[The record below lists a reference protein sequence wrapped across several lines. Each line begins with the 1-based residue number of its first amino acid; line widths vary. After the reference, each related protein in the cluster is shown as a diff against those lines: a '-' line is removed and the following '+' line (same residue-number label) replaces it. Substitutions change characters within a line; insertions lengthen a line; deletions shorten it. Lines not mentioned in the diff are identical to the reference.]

1 MKFSSYLAAAAIM
14 SGVQASPHPAPQQQ
28 LLGVPSSPSPSPSP
42 FQPSYSQGDLDDI
55 ISNSPLLSFH
65 RDLVEIE
72 SISGNEHDVG
82 LFVAQFLEAR
92 NFTVVK
98 QEVPPV
104 KGQEDTKTRYNIYAV
119 PKSYT
124 EPPSILLTSHIDTVP
139 PFIPYSMH
147 QPIKPIPDESTTI
160 FDPEDLIIA
169 GRGSVDAKGS
179 VAAQIFATLETLDSQ
194 PDAKLGLL
202 FVVGEEIGGDGMK
215 VFSDSTLN
223 AKSAINTVIF
233 GEPTEAALVAG
244 HKGMLGFKV
253 LAHGSAAHSGYP
265 WLGKSAVSAIL
276 PAISRVDVLGDI
288 PVEEGGLPASPK
300 YGPTT
305 LNIGVIRA
313 GVATNVVPSE
323 AWADVAVRLAAGT
336 PAEARE
342 IIQRAVD
349 KAVRDVEAEV
359 VLDFVS
365 HGESYPPQDLDVDV
379 DGFDVTTVNYGTDVP
394 NLAVSPGVK
403 RYLYGP
409 GSIFV
414 AHGDNEA
421 LSIRQIKEAVV
432 GYKKMIEAALEREEK
447 GEVAV

>member
-28 LLGVPSSPSPSPSP
+28 QLLGVSSSLS
-42 FQPSYSQGDLDDI
+42 QPSYSQGDLDDI
-55 ISNSPLLSFH
+55 ISTSPLLSLH
-65 RDLVEIE
+65 RDLVKIE
-72 SISGNEHDVG
+72 SISGNEHEVG

-92 NFTVVK
+92 NFTV
-98 QEVPPV
+98 PH
-104 KGQEDTKTRYNIYAV
+104 R
-119 PKSYT
+119 
-124 EPPSILLTSHIDTVP
+124 HRP
-139 PFIPYSMH
+139 PFIPYSVH
-147 QPIKPIPDESTTI
+147 QPDDSTTT
-160 FDPEDLIIA
+160 FDPEDLILA
-169 GRGSVDAKGS
+169 GRASVDAKGS

-215 VFSDSTLN
+215 IFSDSTLN
-223 AKSAINTVIF
+223 SKNAFKTVIF

-244 HKGMLGFKV
+244 HKGMVAFKV

-276 PAISRVDVLGDI
+276 PALSRIDVLGDI

-342 IIQRAVD
+342 IVLRAVED
-349 KAVRDVEAEV
+349 AVRDAEAEV
-359 VLDFVS
+359 VVDFVS

-379 DGFDVTTVNYGTDVP
+379 DGFNVTTVNYGTDVP
-394 NLAVSPGVK
+394 NLAVGPGVK

-421 LSIRQIKEAVV
+421 LTIRQIKEAVV
-432 GYKKMIEAALEREEK
+432 GYKKLIEAALVREENS
-447 GEVAV
+447 EVVV

>member
-1 MKFSSYLAAAAIM
+1 MYPDLPMKLSSYLVAAAII
-14 SGVQASPHPAPQQQ
+14 SGVQASPHPALQQH
-28 LLGVPSSPSPSPSP
+28 LLGVPSSS
-42 FQPSYSQGDLDDI
+42 QPSYSQTGLDDI
-55 ISNSPLLSFH
+55 ISSSPLLSFH

-72 SISGNEHDVG
+72 SLSGNEHDVG

-104 KGQEDTKTRYNIYAV
+104 KDQEKTKTRYNIYAV

-124 EPPSILLTSHIDTVP
+124 QPPSILLTSHIDTVP
-139 PFIPYSMH
+139 PFIPYSVH
-147 QPIKPIPDESTTI
+147 QPISDSTT
-160 FDPEDLIIA
+160 FDPENLIIA

-179 VAAQIFATLETLDSQ
+179 VAAQIFATLETLASQ

-215 VFSDSTLN
+215 LFSDSSLN
-223 AKSAINTVIF
+223 AKSAINTIIF

-276 PAISRVDVLGDI
+276 PALSRVDVLGDI
-288 PVEEGGLPASPK
+288 PTEEGGLPASPK

-336 PAEARE
+336 PAEAGE
-342 IIQRAVD
+342 IIQRAVEE
-349 KAVRDVEAEV
+349 AVRGFEAEV
-359 VLDFVS
+359 VVDFVS

-394 NLAVSPGVK
+394 NLAVGPGVK

-421 LSIRQIKEAVV
+421 LTVRQIKEAVV
-432 GYKKMIEAALEREEK
+432 GYKKLIEAALEREAK
-447 GEVAV
+447 GEVVV

>member
-1 MKFSSYLAAAAIM
+1 MKFSSYVAAVAIIA
-14 SGVQASPHPAPQQQ
+14 GVQASPHPAPQQQ
-28 LLGVPSSPSPSPSP
+28 QILNVVSSPS
-42 FQPSYSQGDLDDI
+42 QPSYSQADLNNV
-55 ISNSPLLSFH
+55 ISKSPLLSLH

-72 SISGNEHDVG
+72 SISGNEHNVG
-82 LFVAQFLEAR
+82 LFVAQYLEAR

-104 KGQEDTKTRYNIYAV
+104 KGQKPTKPRYNIYAY
-119 PKSYT
+119 PKSHT
-124 EPPSILLTSHIDTVP
+124 QPPSILLTSHIDTVP
-139 PFIPYSMH
+139 PFIPYSVH
-147 QPIKPIPDESTTI
+147 QAQADDSTSI
-160 FDPEDLIIA
+160 DRENLILG

-179 VAAQIFATLETLDSQ
+179 VAAQIFATLETLDEQ

-215 VFSDSTLN
+215 VFSGSALN
-223 AKSAINTVIF
+223 DQSAFNTIIF

-276 PAISRVDVLGDI
+276 PALSRLDVLGDI
-288 PVEEGGLPASPK
+288 PAEEGGLPASPK

-349 KAVRDVEAEV
+349 EVVGDADAEV
-359 VLDFVS
+359 VLDFIS
-365 HGESYPPQDLDVDV
+365 HNESYPPQDLDVDV
-379 DGFDVTTVNYGTDVP
+379 DGFEVTTTNYGTDVP
-394 NLAVSPGVK
+394 SLAVRSGVK

-421 LSIRQIKEAVV
+421 LSIREIEEAVV
-432 GYKKMIEAALEREEK
+432 GF
-447 GEVAV
+447 

>member
-1 MKFSSYLAAAAIM
+1 MKFSSYLAAAAVM

-28 LLGVPSSPSPSPSP
+28 LLGVPSTPS
-42 FQPSYSQGDLDDI
+42 QLSYSQGGLDDI
-55 ISNSPLLSFH
+55 ISDSPLLSLH
-65 RDLVEIE
+65 RALVKIE
-72 SISGNEHDVG
+72 SISGDEHDVG
-82 LFVAQFLEAR
+82 VFVAEYLEAR
-92 NFTVVK
+92 NFNVVK

-119 PKSYT
+119 PRSYT
-124 EPPSILLTSHIDTVP
+124 EPPSIILTSHIDTVP
-139 PFIPYSMH
+139 PFIPYSVH
-147 QPIKPIPDESTTI
+147 QPTADSTTL
-160 FDPEDLIIA
+160 DPEDLILG

-179 VAAQIFATLETLDSQ
+179 VAAQIFATLETLDSN
-194 PDAKLGLL
+194 PEAKLGLL

-215 VFSDSTLN
+215 VFSNSTLN
-223 AKSAINTVIF
+223 TKDAFNTIIF

-253 LAHGSAAHSGYP
+253 LAHGNAAHSGYP

-276 PAISRVDVLGDI
+276 PALSRVDVLGDI
-288 PVEEGGLPASPK
+288 PTEEGGLPASPK

-342 IIQRAVD
+342 IIQRAVEE
-349 KAVRDVEAEV
+349 AVKDQQAEV
-359 VLDFVS
+359 VLDFDS

-379 DGFDVTTVNYGTDVP
+379 DGFNVTTVNYGTDVP
-394 NLAVSPGVK
+394 NLDVNPDVK

-421 LSIRQIKEAVV
+421 LTIRQIKEAVA
-432 GYKKMIEAALEREEK
+432 GYKKLIEAALEREEK
-447 GEVAV
+447 K

>member
-1 MKFSSYLAAAAIM
+1 MKLSSYLAAAAII
-14 SGVQASPHPAPQQQ
+14 SGVQASPHPALQQQ
-28 LLGVPSSPSPSPSP
+28 LLGVPSSS
-42 FQPSYSQGDLDDI
+42 QPSYSQAGLDDI
-55 ISNSPLLSFH
+55 ISSSPLLSFH

-72 SISGNEHDVG
+72 SLSGNEHDVG

-104 KGQEDTKTRYNIYAV
+104 KDQEKTKTRYNIYAV

-124 EPPSILLTSHIDTVP
+124 QPPSILLTSHIDTVP
-139 PFIPYSMH
+139 PFIPYSVH
-147 QPIKPIPDESTTI
+147 QPISDSTT
-160 FDPEDLIIA
+160 FDPENLIIA

-215 VFSDSTLN
+215 LFSDSTLN
-223 AKSAINTVIF
+223 AKSAINTIIF

-276 PAISRVDVLGDI
+276 PALSRVDVLGDI
-288 PVEEGGLPASPK
+288 PTEEGGLPASPK

-336 PAEARE
+336 PAEAGA
-342 IIQRAVD
+342 IIQRAVEE
-349 KAVRDVEAEV
+349 AVRGFEAEV
-359 VLDFVS
+359 VVDFVS

-394 NLAVSPGVK
+394 NLAVGPGVK

-421 LSIRQIKEAVV
+421 LTVRQIKEAVV
-432 GYKKMIEAALEREEK
+432 GYKKLIEAALEREAK
-447 GEVAV
+447 GEVVV

>member
-28 LLGVPSSPSPSPSP
+28 QLLGVPSSPS
-42 FQPSYSQGDLDDI
+42 QPSYSQAGLDDI
-55 ISNSPLLSFH
+55 ISNSPLLSLH
-65 RDLVEIE
+65 RNLIEIE

-82 LFVAQFLEAR
+82 LFVARFLEAR

-104 KGQEDTKTRYNIYAV
+104 KGQENTKTRYNIYAT

-124 EPPSILLTSHIDTVP
+124 QPPSILLTSHIDTVP
-139 PFIPYSMH
+139 PFIPYSVH
-147 QPIKPIPDESTTI
+147 QPDDSTTT
-160 FDPEDLIIA
+160 FDPENLIIA

-179 VAAQIFATLETLDSQ
+179 VAAQIFATLESLDSQ

-215 VFSDSTLN
+215 VFSNSTLN
-223 AKSAINTVIF
+223 SKSALNTVIF
-233 GEPTEAALVAG
+233 GEPTEASLVAG

-276 PAISRVDVLGDI
+276 PALSRIDVLGDI
-288 PVEEGGLPASPK
+288 PAEEGGLPASPK

-342 IIQRAVD
+342 IIQRAVEE
-349 KAVRDVEAEV
+349 AVRDVEAEV

-379 DGFDVTTVNYGTDVP
+379 DGFNVTTVNYGTDVP
-394 NLAVSPGVK
+394 NLAVGPGVK

-421 LSIRQIKEAVV
+421 LTIRQIKEAVV
-432 GYKKMIEAALEREEK
+432 GYKKLIEAALEREKK
-447 GEVAV
+447 GEVTV

>member
-1 MKFSSYLAAAAIM
+1 MKFSLYLAAAALI
-14 SGVQASPHPAPQQQ
+14 SGVQGSPHPAPQQQQ
-28 LLGVPSSPSPSPSP
+28 LLGVPSSAS
-42 FQPSYSQGDLDDI
+42 QPSYSQEGLDDI
-55 ISNSPLLSFH
+55 ISDSPLLSLH
-65 RDLVEIE
+65 RDLVKIE

-82 LFVAQFLEAR
+82 LFVAQYLEAR
-92 NFTVVK
+92 DFTVVK

-104 KGQEDTKTRYNIYAV
+104 KGQEDTKTRYNIYAT

-124 EPPSILLTSHIDTVP
+124 QPPSILLTSHIDTVP
-139 PFIPYSMH
+139 PFIPYSVR
-147 QPIKPIPDESTTI
+147 QPDDSTLDPDN
-160 FDPEDLIIA
+160 LILA

-179 VAAQIFATLETLDSQ
+179 VAAQIFATLETLSSN
-194 PDAKLGLL
+194 PDARLGLL

-215 VFSDSTLN
+215 LFSNSTLN
-223 AKSAINTVIF
+223 SNFKTVIF

-276 PAISRVDVLGDI
+276 PALSLVDVLGDI
-288 PVEEGGLPASPK
+288 PAEEGGLPSSPK

-336 PAEARE
+336 PDEARE

-349 KAVRDVEAEV
+349 EAVEDAEAEV

-365 HGESYPPQDLDVDV
+365 HGESYPPQDLDIDV
-379 DGFDVTTVNYGTDVP
+379 DGFNVTTVNYGTDVP
-394 NLAVSPGVK
+394 NLAVGADVK

-432 GYKKMIEAALEREEK
+432 GYKKLIEAALAREKK

>member
-28 LLGVPSSPSPSPSP
+28 QQLLGAPSSPS
-42 FQPSYSQGDLDDI
+42 QPSYSQGDLDDI
-55 ISNSPLLSFH
+55 IRTSPLLSLH
-65 RDLVEIE
+65 RDLVKIE

-124 EPPSILLTSHIDTVP
+124 QPPSILLTSHIDTVP
-139 PFIPYSMH
+139 PFIPYSVH
-147 QPIKPIPDESTTI
+147 QPDDSPTT
-160 FDPEDLIIA
+160 FDPEDLILA

-215 VFSDSTLN
+215 VFSDSILN
-223 AKSAINTVIF
+223 SKSALKTVIF

-253 LAHGSAAHSGYP
+253 LSHGSAAHSGYP

-276 PAISRVDVLGDI
+276 PALSRVDVLGNI

-342 IIQRAVD
+342 IIQRAV
-349 KAVRDVEAEV
+349 KEAVRDAEAEV
-359 VLDFVS
+359 VVDFVS

-379 DGFDVTTVNYGTDVP
+379 DGFNVTTVNYGTDVP
-394 NLAVSPGVK
+394 NLAVGPGVK

-421 LSIRQIKEAVV
+421 LTIRQIKEAVV
-432 GYKKMIEAALEREEK
+432 GYKKLIEAALEREEK
-447 GEVAV
+447 GEVVGV

>member
-28 LLGVPSSPSPSPSP
+28 QLLGAPSSPS
-42 FQPSYSQGDLDDI
+42 QPSYSQGDLDDI
-55 ISNSPLLSFH
+55 ISTSPLLSLH
-65 RDLVEIE
+65 RDLVKIE

-124 EPPSILLTSHIDTVP
+124 QPPSILLTSHIDTVP
-139 PFIPYSMH
+139 PFIPYSVH
-147 QPIKPIPDESTTI
+147 QPDDSPTT
-160 FDPEDLIIA
+160 FDPEDLILA

-215 VFSDSTLN
+215 VFSDSILN
-223 AKSAINTVIF
+223 SKSALKTVIF

-253 LAHGSAAHSGYP
+253 LSHGSAAHSGYP

-276 PAISRVDVLGDI
+276 PALSRVDVLGNI

-342 IIQRAVD
+342 IIQRAVTE
-349 KAVRDVEAEV
+349 AVRDAEAEV
-359 VLDFVS
+359 VVDFVS

-379 DGFDVTTVNYGTDVP
+379 DGFNVTTVNYGTDVP
-394 NLAVSPGVK
+394 NLAVGPGVK

-421 LSIRQIKEAVV
+421 LTIRQIKEAVV
-432 GYKKMIEAALEREEK
+432 GYKKLIEAALEREEK
-447 GEVAV
+447 GEVVV

>member
-28 LLGVPSSPSPSPSP
+28 QLLGVPSSPSH
-42 FQPSYSQGDLDDI
+42 PSYSQGDLDDI
-55 ISNSPLLSFH
+55 ISTSPLLSLH

-104 KGQEDTKTRYNIYAV
+104 KGQENTKTRYNIFAI

-124 EPPSILLTSHIDTVP
+124 QPPSILLTSHIDTVP
-139 PFIPYSMH
+139 PLH
-147 QPIKPIPDESTTI
+147 PI
-160 FDPEDLIIA
+160 LR
-169 GRGSVDAKGS
+169 RGSVDAKGS

-223 AKSAINTVIF
+223 SKSAFKTVIF

-276 PAISRVDVLGDI
+276 PALSRVDVLGDI

-342 IIQRAVD
+342 IVQRAV
-349 KAVRDVEAEV
+349 KEAVRDAEAEV
-359 VLDFVS
+359 VVDFVS

-394 NLAVSPGVK
+394 NLAVGPGVK

-421 LSIRQIKEAVV
+421 LTIRQIKEAVV
-432 GYKKMIEAALEREEK
+432 GYKELIKAALEREEK
-447 GEVAV
+447 GDVAV

>member
-28 LLGVPSSPSPSPSP
+28 QLLGVSSSPSH
-42 FQPSYSQGDLDDI
+42 PSYSQGDLDDI
-55 ISNSPLLSFH
+55 ISTSPLLSLH
-65 RDLVEIE
+65 RDLVNIE

-104 KGQEDTKTRYNIYAV
+104 KGQEDTKTRYNIYAT

-124 EPPSILLTSHIDTVP
+124 QPPSILLTSHIDTVP
-139 PFIPYSMH
+139 PFIPYSVH
-147 QPIKPIPDESTTI
+147 QPDSTTT
-160 FDPEDLIIA
+160 FDPEDLILA

-215 VFSDSTLN
+215 VFSDSILN
-223 AKSAINTVIF
+223 SKSAFKTVIF

-276 PAISRVDVLGDI
+276 PALSRVDVLGDI

-342 IIQRAVD
+342 IVQRAV
-349 KAVRDVEAEV
+349 KEAVRDSEAEV
-359 VLDFVS
+359 VVDFVS

-394 NLAVSPGVK
+394 NLAVGPGVK

-421 LSIRQIKEAVV
+421 LTIRQIKEAVV
-432 GYKKMIEAALEREEK
+432 GYKKLIEAALEREEK
-447 GEVAV
+447 GDVAV

>member
-1 MKFSSYLAAAAIM
+1 MKFSSYLAAAAVM

-28 LLGVPSSPSPSPSP
+28 LLGVPSSPSKS
-42 FQPSYSQGDLDDI
+42 SYSQTDLDDI
-55 ISNSPLLSFH
+55 INNSPLLSFH

-104 KGQEDTKTRYNIYAV
+104 KGQENTKTRYNIYAV

-147 QPIKPIPDESTTI
+147 QPNPDESTTT

-179 VAAQIFATLETLDSQ
+179 VAAQVFATLETLDSQ
-194 PDAKLGLL
+194 PGAKLGLL

-215 VFSDSTLN
+215 VFSNSTLN
-223 AKSAINTVIF
+223 DKDAINTVIF

-288 PVEEGGLPASPK
+288 PVEEGGLPASTK

-336 PAEARE
+336 PTEARE

-349 KAVRDVEAEV
+349 EAVRDAKAEV

-394 NLAVSPGVK
+394 NLAVGPGVK

-421 LSIRQIKEAVV
+421 LSIREIKEAVV
-432 GYKKMIEAALEREEK
+432 GYKKLIEAALEREEK
-447 GEVAV
+447 GDVAV

>member
-28 LLGVPSSPSPSPSP
+28 QLLGAPSSPS
-42 FQPSYSQGDLDDI
+42 QPSYSQGDLDDI
-55 ISNSPLLSFH
+55 ISTSPLLSLH
-65 RDLVEIE
+65 RDLVKIE

-82 LFVAQFLEAR
+82 LFVATFLEAR

-104 KGQEDTKTRYNIYAV
+104 KGQEDTKTRYNIYAT
-119 PKSYT
+119 PKSHT
-124 EPPSILLTSHIDTVP
+124 QPPSILLTSHIDTVP
-139 PFIPYSMH
+139 PFIPYSVH
-147 QPIKPIPDESTTI
+147 QPEDSTTT
-160 FDPEDLIIA
+160 FDPEDLILA

-179 VAAQIFATLETLDSQ
+179 VAAQIFATLEALDSQ
-194 PDAKLGLL
+194 PDANLGLL

-223 AKSAINTVIF
+223 SKSTLKTVIF

-276 PAISRVDVLGDI
+276 PALSRVDVLGNI

-342 IIQRAVD
+342 IIQGAV
-349 KAVRDVEAEV
+349 KEAVRDAEAEV
-359 VLDFVS
+359 VVDFVS

-379 DGFDVTTVNYGTDVP
+379 DGFNVTTVNYGTDVP
-394 NLAVSPGVK
+394 NLAVGPGVK

-432 GYKKMIEAALEREEK
+432 GYKKLIEAALEREEK

>member
-1 MKFSSYLAAAAIM
+1 MKFSSYLAAAAIV

-28 LLGVPSSPSPSPSP
+28 QLLGVPSSASQS
-42 FQPSYSQGDLDDI
+42 SYSQEGLDDI
-55 ISNSPLLSFH
+55 ISHSPLLSLH
-65 RDLVEIE
+65 RDLVKIS

-82 LFVAQFLEAR
+82 LFVAQYLEAR
-92 NFTVVK
+92 DFTVVK

-104 KGQEDTKTRYNIYAV
+104 KGQEDAKTRYNIYAI

-139 PFIPYSMH
+139 PFIPYSVH
-147 QPIKPIPDESTTI
+147 QPDSTSTSPDN
-160 FDPEDLIIA
+160 LILA

-179 VAAQIFATLETLDSQ
+179 VAAQIFATLETLSSN
-194 PDAKLGLL
+194 PDASLGLL

-215 VFSDSTLN
+215 LFSNSSLN
-223 AKSAINTVIF
+223 TNFKTVIF

-276 PAISRVDVLGDI
+276 PALSRVDVLGDI
-288 PVEEGGLPASPK
+288 PVEEGGLPSSPK

-305 LNIGVIRA
+305 LNIGVIEA

-336 PAEARE
+336 PDEARE

-349 KAVRDVEAEV
+349 EAVKDAEAEV
-359 VLDFVS
+359 VLDFIS

-379 DGFDVTTVNYGTDVP
+379 DGFNVTTVNYGTDVP
-394 NLAVSPGVK
+394 NLVVGADVK

-421 LSIRQIKEAVV
+421 LTIGQMKEAVV
-432 GYKKMIEAALEREEK
+432 GYKKLIEAALAREK

>member
-1 MKFSSYLAAAAIM
+1 MKFSYITAAAIIA
-14 SGVQASPHPAPQQQ
+14 GVKASPHPALEQQQ
-28 LLGVPSSPSPSPSP
+28 LLSVPSQSAPSA
-42 FQPSYSQGDLDDI
+42 PSYSQTSLDDI
-55 ISNSPLLSFH
+55 IRDSPLLSLH
-65 RDLVEIE
+65 RDLVKIE

-82 LFVAQFLEAR
+82 NFVAQYLEAR
-92 NFTVVK
+92 DFTVVK
-98 QEVPPV
+98 QEVPQV
-104 KGQEDTKTRYNIYAV
+104 KGKEATKPRYNIYAT
-119 PKSYT
+119 PTSST

-139 PFIPYSMH
+139 PFIPYSVH
-147 QPIKPIPDESTTI
+147 EAEPSTTT
-160 FDPEDLIIA
+160 ERENIILS

-179 VAAQIFATLETLDSQ
+179 VAAQIFATLETL
-194 PDAKLGLL
+194 AKNPNANLGLL

-215 VFSDSTLN
+215 VFSDSPLN
-223 AKSAINTVIF
+223 PKSSLKTVIF

-253 LAHGSAAHSGYP
+253 LAHGTAAHSGYP

-276 PAISRVDVLGDI
+276 PALSRVDVLGNT
-288 PVEEGGLPASPK
+288 PVEKGGLPASPK

-313 GVATNVVPSE
+313 GVATNVVPKE

-349 KAVRDVEAEV
+349 SAVEGQEAKV
-359 VLDFVS
+359 VLDFTS
-365 HGESYPPQDLDVDV
+365 HNESYPPQDLDVDV
-379 DGFDVTTVNYGTDVP
+379 DGFEVTTVNYGTDVP
-394 NLAVSPGVK
+394 NLDVRAGVK

-414 AHGDNEA
+414 AHGDHEA
-421 LSIRQIKEAVV
+421 LNVREIEDAVV
-432 GYKKMIEAALEREEK
+432 GYKRLIEAALEREEK
-447 GEVAV
+447 GEVGV

>member
-1 MKFSSYLAAAAIM
+1 MKFSYLAAAAII
-14 SGVQASPHPAPQQQ
+14 SGAQASPHPAPQQQ
-28 LLGVPSSPSPSPSP
+28 QLLGVPSTPS
-42 FQPSYSQGDLDDI
+42 QASYSQAGLDDI
-55 ISNSPLLSFH
+55 ISDSPLLSLH
-65 RDLVEIE
+65 RDLVKIE

-82 LFVAQFLEAR
+82 LFVAQYLEAR
-92 NFTVVK
+92 DFNVVK

-124 EPPSILLTSHIDTVP
+124 QPPSILLTSHIDTVP
-139 PFIPYSMH
+139 PFIPYSVH
-147 QPIKPIPDESTTI
+147 QSTADSTV
-160 FDPEDLIIA
+160 DPEDIILG

-179 VAAQIFATLETLDSQ
+179 VAAQIFATLETLNST

-215 VFSDSTLN
+215 VFSNSTLN
-223 AKSAINTVIF
+223 AKNAFKTIIF

-276 PAISRVDVLGDI
+276 PALSRVDVLGNI
-288 PVEEGGLPASPK
+288 PAEEGGLPASPK

-342 IIQRAVD
+342 IIQRAVE
-349 KAVRDVEAEV
+349 KAVKDVEAEV

-379 DGFDVTTVNYGTDVP
+379 DGFNVTTVNYGTDVP
-394 NLAVSPGVK
+394 NLAVGPDVK

-421 LSIRQIKEAVV
+421 LSIRQLKDAVV
-432 GYKKMIEAALEREEK
+432 GYKTLIEAALEREAK
-447 GEVAV
+447 NDVAV

>member
-28 LLGVPSSPSPSPSP
+28 QLLGVPSSPS
-42 FQPSYSQGDLDDI
+42 QPSYSQAGLDDI
-55 ISNSPLLSFH
+55 ISNSSLLSLH
-65 RDLVEIE
+65 RNLIEIE

-82 LFVAQFLEAR
+82 LFVARFLEAR

-104 KGQEDTKTRYNIYAV
+104 KGQENTKTRYNIYAT

-124 EPPSILLTSHIDTVP
+124 QPPSILLTSHIDTVP
-139 PFIPYSMH
+139 PFIPYSVH
-147 QPIKPIPDESTTI
+147 QPDDSTTT
-160 FDPEDLIIA
+160 FDPENLIIA

-215 VFSDSTLN
+215 VFSNSTLN
-223 AKSAINTVIF
+223 SKSALNTVIF
-233 GEPTEAALVAG
+233 GEPTEASLVAG

-276 PAISRVDVLGDI
+276 PALSRIDVLGDI
-288 PVEEGGLPASPK
+288 PAEDGGLPASPK

-336 PAEARE
+336 PAEAHE
-342 IIQRAVD
+342 IIQRAVE

-379 DGFDVTTVNYGTDVP
+379 DGFNVTTVNYGTDVP
-394 NLAVSPGVK
+394 NLAVRPGVK

-421 LSIRQIKEAVV
+421 LTIRQIKEAVV
-432 GYKKMIEAALEREEK
+432 GYKKLIEAALEREKK

>member
-1 MKFSSYLAAAAIM
+1 MKLSSYLAAAAAVM
-14 SGVQASPHPAPQQQ
+14 SGVHASPHPASEQQ
-28 LLGVPSSPSPSPSP
+28 LLGEPASSFWPR
-42 FQPSYSQGDLDDI
+42 YSQAELYGK
-55 ISNSPLLSFH
+55 ISDSFLLAFH
-65 RDLVEIE
+65 QDLVRRE
-72 SISGNEHDVG
+72 SISGNEHDIG
-82 LFVAQFLEAR
+82 IFLADFLEACS
-92 NFTVVK
+92 FTVIK
-98 QEVPPV
+98 QEVPAV
-104 KGQEDTKTRYNIYAV
+104 KGKEHLNPRYNIYAV
-119 PKSYT
+119 TKPHTKSDT
-124 EPPSILLTSHIDTVP
+124 EPSILITSHIDTVP
-139 PFIPYSMH
+139 PFIPYSIR
-147 QPIKPIPDESTTI
+147 QPVPDGSPN
-160 FDPEDLIIA
+160 FDPENFIIG
-169 GRGSVDAKGS
+169 GRGSVDAKAS
-179 VAAQIFATLETLDSQ
+179 VAAQIIATIEARNEN
-194 PDAKLGLL
+194 PDARLGLL

-215 VFSDSTLN
+215 VFSDSVLNPKDTL
-223 AKSAINTVIF
+223 NTVIF

-244 HKGMLGFKV
+244 HKGMVGFKV

-276 PAISRVDVLGDI
+276 PALSRVDELGNI
-288 PVEEGGLPASPK
+288 PVEKGGLPASPK

-342 IIQRAVD
+342 IVQRAVEE
-349 KAVRDVEAEV
+349 AVKDVEAEV
-359 VLDFVS
+359 VVDFVS

-379 DGFDVTTVNYGTDVP
+379 DGFDVITVNYGTDVP
-394 NLAVSPGVK
+394 NLAVRPGVK

-421 LSIRQIKEAVV
+421 LTVRQLQEAVV
-432 GYKKMIEAALEREEK
+432 GYKKLIVTALERERK

>member
-1 MKFSSYLAAAAIM
+1 MKFSYIAAAAVIA
-14 SGVQASPHPAPQQQ
+14 GVKASPHPAPQQQ
-28 LLGVPSSPSPSPSP
+28 QILSAPSSLPQS
-42 FQPSYSQGDLDDI
+42 SYSQVDLDSI
-55 ISNSPLLSFH
+55 ISKSPLLSLH

-72 SISGNEHDVG
+72 SLSGNEHNVG
-82 LFVAQFLEAR
+82 LFVASFLEAR

-98 QEVPPV
+98 QKVPPV
-104 KGQEDTKTRYNIYAV
+104 KGQERRKPRYNIYAI
-119 PKSYT
+119 PNTST

-139 PFIPYSMH
+139 PFIPYSVH
-147 QPIKPIPDESTTI
+147 QAPTADSPSKH
-160 FDPEDLIIA
+160 EDLILA

-179 VAAQIFATLETLDSQ
+179 VAAQIFATLETLSEQ
-194 PDAKLGLL
+194 PSAKLGLL

-215 VFSDSTLN
+215 VFSDSSLN
-223 AKSAINTVIF
+223 AQDAFNTIIF
-233 GEPTEAALVAG
+233 GEPTESALVAG
-244 HKGMLGFKV
+244 HKGMLGFMV
-253 LAHGSAAHSGYP
+253 RAHGSAAHSGYP

-276 PAISRVDVLGDI
+276 PALSRVDALGNI

-349 KAVRDVEAEV
+349 EAVRDADADV
-359 VLDFVS
+359 VLDFLI
-365 HGESYPPQDLDVDV
+365 HNESYPPQDLDVDV
-379 DGFDVTTVNYGTDVP
+379 DGFEVTTVNYGTDVP
-394 NLAVSPGVK
+394 NLAVRSGVK

-421 LSIRQIKEAVV
+421 LSVRQIEDAVV
-432 GYKKMIEAALEREEK
+432 GFKKLIQAALEREE
-447 GEVAV
+447 GDVVV

>member
-1 MKFSSYLAAAAIM
+1 M

-28 LLGVPSSPSPSPSP
+28 QLLGVPSSP
-42 FQPSYSQGDLDDI
+42 FQPSYSQADLDDI
-55 ISNSPLLSFH
+55 ISSSPLLSFH
-65 RDLVEIE
+65 RDLVKIE

-92 NFTVVK
+92 NFTVIK

-104 KGQEDTKTRYNIYAV
+104 KGQENTKTRYNIYAI

-124 EPPSILLTSHIDTVP
+124 QSPSILLTSHIDTVP
-139 PFIPYSMH
+139 PFIPYSVH
-147 QPIKPIPDESTTI
+147 QPEDSLPT
-160 FDPEDLIIA
+160 FDPEDLILA
-169 GRGSVDAKGS
+169 GRASVDAKGS

-215 VFSDSTLN
+215 VFSDSSLN
-223 AKSAINTVIF
+223 SQSALKTVIF

-244 HKGMLGFKV
+244 HKGMIGFKV

-276 PAISRVDVLGDI
+276 PALSRIDVLGDI

-342 IIQRAVD
+342 IVQRAVD
-349 KAVRDVEAEV
+349 EAVRDVEAEV

-394 NLAVSPGVK
+394 NLVVGPGVK

-414 AHGDNEA
+414 AHCDNEA
-421 LSIRQIKEAVV
+421 LTIRQMKEAVV
-432 GYKKMIEAALEREEK
+432 GCKKLIEAALEREEK